1 MSVFPTVVSAARLGV
16 LGVVASV
23 AGFGVSVQAHHVPGD
38 DHTGVILSADPA
50 AHSHSSPRGVRAMY
64 PTREE
69 AEAAA
74 PQFGCEGAHQM
85 GEQWMPCS
93 AHNHG
98 ATAGE

>member
-85 GEQWMPCS
+85 GEQWMPCAS
-93 AHNHG
+93 HDQGGKHG
-98 ATAGE
+98 H